1 MIAGNYYVSM
11 YKGNDLNQIPPR
23 VHLWLGNMTR
33 IDLGNYNLHIF
44 KTLGHTS
51 GLHFDH
57 RDYAWFT
64 LLG

>member
-1 MIAGNYYVSM
+1 
-11 YKGNDLNQIPPR
+11 
-23 VHLWLGNMTR
+23 MTR

-44 KTLGHTS
+44 QTLGYTS